1 MEQDLKSPKFRI
13 EWKLVLGLGWMVFN
27 LSLAAWW
34 LIFGLRQIDFVQGVI
49 PHFAP
54 EQAGRVADFVR
65 QQRMLI
71 SEGSILIVSLILG
84 GGALLYYI
92 VRERKRSLQIQ
103 QFFASFSHELKTSIA
118 SLRLQAESLADD
130 LRGATPN
137 PLLDRLVRDT
147 VRLEI
152 QLENSLHLSQIETS
166 GLFFERIDLRKS
178 LASLEHQW
186 PGISIEVE
194 GDTKIRADHRALE
207 TILKNLIQNAV
218 VHGGAQRISF
228 RVREPQEGFVTIVVK
243 DDGAGFRGEARKLG
257 ELFARHNAR
266 SGSGVGIFLV
276 KTLVSRMQG
285 KVRFDASNQGRGF
298 ALEIDLPADGG
309 AA

>member
-1 MEQDLKSPKFRI
+1 MEQDLKTTSSRI
-13 EWKLVLGLGWMVFN
+13 EWRFVLGLAWMVFN

-34 LIFGLRQIDFVQGVI
+34 LIFGLRQIDFVQASVGAGMI
-49 PHFAP
+49 PQTKIV
-54 EQAGRVADFVR
+54 EDFVR

-92 VRERKRSLQIQ
+92 VRERKRSLQIR

-130 LRGATPN
+130 QKGNSPS

-166 GLFFERIDLRKS
+166 GLFLERLELRKS
-178 LASLEHQW
+178 LSSLEHQW
-186 PGISIEVE
+186 PGVAIQVYGNAHIL
-194 GDTKIRADHRALE
+194 ADQRALE

-218 VHGGAQRISF
+218 VHGGAKQIRFEIAIGADGKVSI
-228 RVREPQEGFVTIVVK
+228 RVS
-243 DDGAGFRGEARKLG
+243 DDGAGFSGDRAKLG
-257 ELFARHNAR
+257 QLFVRHNPR

-276 KTLVSRMQG
+276 KTLVDRMAGQ
-285 KVRFDASNQGRGF
+285 VDFFDAPGGTGF
-298 ALEIDLPADGG
+298 GVELKLPSGEEA
-309 AA
+309 

>member
-1 MEQDLKSPKFRI
+1 MEHDLKPPKFRI
-13 EWKLVLGLGWMVFN
+13 EWRLVLGLGWMAFN

-34 LIFGLRQIDFVQGVI
+34 LIFGLRQIDFVQSVI

-54 EQAGRVADFVR
+54 VQAGNVEDFVR

-71 SEGSILIVSLILG
+71 SEGAILIVSLILG

-166 GLFFERIDLRKS
+166 KLFLERIDLRKS

-186 PGISIEVE
+186 PGIAIVVE
-194 GDTKIRADHRALE
+194 GDARLRADLRAIE

-218 VHGGAQRISF
+218 VHGGAQRITF
-228 RVREPQEGFVTIVVK
+228 RFREAEHGLVTITVL
-243 DDGAGFRGEARKLG
+243 DDGAGFRGDVRRLG

-276 KTLVSRMQG
+276 KTLVSRMKG
-285 KVRFDASNQGRGF
+285 NVRFDTSNPSRGF

-309 AA
+309 AL